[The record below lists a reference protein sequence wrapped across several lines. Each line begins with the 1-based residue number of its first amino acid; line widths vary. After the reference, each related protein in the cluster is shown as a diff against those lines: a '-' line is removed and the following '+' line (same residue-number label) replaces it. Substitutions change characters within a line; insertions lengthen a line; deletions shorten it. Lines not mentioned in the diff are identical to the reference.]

1 MSGDRHTPAFGKGL
15 KSFGKGFKIFCS
27 KLALAKA
34 IVALGRVGF
43 GKGCSWSEV
52 PQQDRGLQVSSAVG
66 DKNALFISFCN

>member
-15 KSFGKGFKIFCS
+15 KSFGKGFKIFCT

-43 GKGCSWSEV
+43 GKGCHV
-52 PQQDRGLQVSSAVG
+52 ALGKATVALGKATAVR
-66 DKNALFISFCN
+66 